1 MLQEQNK
8 HWRDGFFYGYTKKR
22 KAFRELAEL
31 LEKKQIIAIH
41 GLRRVGKTVL
51 MWQLIDHLLSK
62 GINRKNI
69 LYFSYDKAK
78 ISVEDLLEE
87 YKKITGV
94 NIEKERVYIFLDEVQ
109 KLENWQEQVKFYY
122 DIYGI
127 KFVVSGSSS
136 LFLKRGIESLA
147 GRIFEINIPVLSF
160 KEFLDFKDV
169 KIDNIEIQKPQIK
182 NLFQEYLRKNFIE
195 IIDENEKIIK
205 LYYESVI
212 NKVIFEDIPAI
223 FDIENP
229 EKLKALF
236 YFILENPGLYVNYD
250 NLASYLSLNRR
261 TVEKYVDYLIK
272 ANLVVKVYNF
282 RKNFIISEKKMKR
295 LYPTAPCF
303 CFLAEFP
310 KIDRIVESMI
320 IINEGVKFFYRG
332 GKGEE
337 VDIVKKERG
346 KTIPIEIKN
355 TNKVTKGEI
364 KPLLRFMNKYGIQ
377 EGIVLTDDYEDEK
390 EEKWFGK
397 QMKIRFIPL
406 WEHVLGLDEQ

>member
-8 HWRDGFFYGYTKKR
+8 HWREGFFYGYRKKR
-22 KAFRELAEL
+22 EVFKELMEL
-31 LEKKQIIAIH
+31 LQKKQVIAIH

-51 MWQLIDHLLSK
+51 MWQLIDHLVRN
-62 GINRKNI
+62 GMNRRNI

-78 ISVEDLLEE
+78 LSVEELLKE

-94 NIEKERVYIFLDEVQ
+94 DIEKEKVYVFLDEVQ

-122 DIYGI
+122 DLYGI

-136 LFLKRGIESLA
+136 LFLKKGIESLA

-160 KEFLDFKDV
+160 REFLDFKNV
-169 KIDNIEIQKPQIK
+169 KIKDIELQKLQIK

-195 IIDENEKIIK
+195 ILDEEEKIIK
-205 LYYESVI
+205 LYYESII
-212 NKVIFEDIPAI
+212 NKVIFEDIPGI

-236 YFILENPGLYVNYD
+236 YFILENPGMYINYD

-261 TVEKYVDYLIK
+261 TVEKYLDYLVK
-272 ANLVVKVYNF
+272 ANLVAKVYNF

-295 LYPTAPCF
+295 VYLTAPCF
-303 CFLAEFP
+303 CFLMEFP
-310 KIDRIVESMI
+310 KIDKIVENLAIVS
-320 IINEGVKFFYRG
+320 ERVKFFYRG

-337 VDIVKKERG
+337 VDIVKKEKG
-346 KTIPIEIKN
+346 KITAIEVKNSNKITKSEIKS
-355 TNKVTKGEI
+355 
-364 KPLLRFMNKYGIQ
+364 LLSFMNRYGVS
-377 EGIVLTDDYEDEK
+377 EGTVLTDDYEGK
-390 EEKWFGK
+390 REETWFGK
-397 QMKIRFIPL
+397 RMKINFIPL
-406 WEHVLGLDEQ
+406 WKWVLWLDR